1 MHSSQTH
8 MYPTQRE
15 FDAKTLQV
23 TLNQGQFFFVKSW
36 QPPLRN
42 TILLFWETNFQAWI
56 QFQVKNYESLKESL
70 F

>member
-1 MHSSQTH
+1 

-15 FDAKTLQV
+15 FDAKNLQV
-23 TLNQGQFFFVKSW
+23 TLNQGQFFLVKSW
-36 QPPLRN
+36 QSPLWN
-42 TILLFWETNFQAWI
+42 TILLFWETNIQAWI